1 MQEMILKMEVMG
13 IEYERFCK
21 DELPIAKVTGYINEK
36 LPVMPY
42 PGIKKVIFN
51 NPATIILW
59 NDGTKTIVK
68 CNERDTYD
76 PEKGFAMAIS
86 EKVLGSY
93 TGFKREMKKWEDKPC
108 EKKILKTGQAID

>member
-1 MQEMILKMEVMG
+1 MQEMILKMEVESIECEGFG
-13 IEYERFCK
+13 I
-21 DELPIAKVTGYINEK
+21 DELPTVRVTGYIKER
-36 LPVMPY
+36 LIAMPQ

-59 NDGTKTIVK
+59 DDGTKTIVK
-68 CNERDTYD
+68 CNERDIYD

-93 TGFKREMKKWEDKPC
+93 TGFKREMAKWEAHIC
-108 EKKILKTGQAID
+108 EEKI